1 MLDTD
6 LPAPGNGSK
15 SRPAPLLVSVLD
27 RPGPARRGFQT
38 VRRLL
43 RLVYARGGAGL
54 GWSGSPWATG
64 LLVVG
69 SVLVLLLALRLR
81 LPNLGGRPL
90 GFDEAFHSGAVL
102 ASPDIGSLRQAVTPQ
117 FQPLLDHLLRR
128 FFWAPL
134 LGSQELGI
142 RLPAMIASLLAIL
155 ATIITVAWGF
165 LRNGR
170 SHLEAAI
177 AALAVGVWHAGYGQD
192 IGASGFARH
201 YALTGCVSIIWT
213 GLFLFGQPERRWK
226 GFALASLLFTNTHF
240 FSLAMIGTG
249 YALLSVEH
257 LTRSKRRAALR
268 EVVVFVAIV
277 LLTAAINWPALSAL
291 LRNPIEPRSIAEAGA
306 VLTALGETRV
316 LVERFLNFLDLP
328 VMPAVLWLL
337 LVLAG
342 GLTRAL
348 SRSQV
353 ARVGSLACV
362 AVPGLFF
369 LGCLRS
375 GYHLE
380 DRYFMPFLGLA
391 PVLLALGAV
400 VLARLV
406 EKAIGRLR
414 HDSEARLAGAAALP
428 LAAYLLVAAI
438 RLALSPGSLRA
449 PELPSR
455 RAGLIEA
462 IKREPQPVFLL
473 SSPCWTDAVVRLY
486 WRSMGV
492 RAPADR
498 LQSAS
503 QLGYQAC
510 VIGGFPPGSEAE
522 RELRD
527 FLGRAP
533 DGIIALYQ
541 HHLPC
546 FPPRF
551 EPPARLTT
559 DGTGS
564 SCLTILRG
572 ATSVEK
578 ARAAAVSVGYPATIL
593 PLLKQ
598 RQSQFENVRLY

>member
-1 MLDTD
+1 
-6 LPAPGNGSK
+6 
-15 SRPAPLLVSVLD
+15 
-27 RPGPARRGFQT
+27 
-38 VRRLL
+38 
-43 RLVYARGGAGL
+43 
-54 GWSGSPWATG
+54 
-64 LLVVG
+64 
-69 SVLVLLLALRLR
+69 
-81 LPNLGGRPL
+81 
-90 GFDEAFHSGAVL
+90 
-102 ASPDIGSLRQAVTPQ
+102 
-117 FQPLLDHLLRR
+117 
-128 FFWAPL
+128 
-134 LGSQELGI
+134 
-142 RLPAMIASLLAIL
+142 
-155 ATIITVAWGF
+155 
-165 LRNGR
+165 
-170 SHLEAAI
+170 
-177 AALAVGVWHAGYGQD
+177 
-192 IGASGFARH
+192 
-201 YALTGCVSIIWT
+201 
-213 GLFLFGQPERRWK
+213 
-226 GFALASLLFTNTHF
+226 
-240 FSLAMIGTG
+240 
-249 YALLSVEH
+249 
-257 LTRSKRRAALR
+257 
-268 EVVVFVAIV
+268 
-277 LLTAAINWPALSAL
+277 
-291 LRNPIEPRSIAEAGA
+291 
-306 VLTALGETRV
+306 
-316 LVERFLNFLDLP
+316 
-328 VMPAVLWLL
+328 
-337 LVLAG
+337 
-342 GLTRAL
+342 
-348 SRSQV
+348 
-353 ARVGSLACV
+353 
-362 AVPGLFF
+362 
-369 LGCLRS
+369 
-375 GYHLE
+375 
-380 DRYFMPFLGLA
+380 MPFLGLA